1 MGNKIKKGKKKMYK
15 FNNACRVSLEALH
28 THTHTHT
35 IYSLN
40 EILEQGGSRE
50 HRDVVILPRDLK

>member
-1 MGNKIKKGKKKMYK
+1 MYK

-28 THTHTHT
+28 THTHT

-50 HRDVVILPRDLK
+50 YERVTLFPRDLK

>member
-1 MGNKIKKGKKKMYK
+1 MYK

-35 IYSLN
+35 CSFT
-40 EILEQGGSRE
+40 EQNGAIGGSRE
-50 HRDVVILPRDLK
+50 QLEVSILPRDLK